1 MIDHRV
7 LCFFF
12 RRYQAT
18 TLIPQFNS
26 CTNFVVTICR
36 ADGPT
41 MVMTFTYDD
50 AFRPR
55 AEVEAM
61 RAGQLKQKAL
71 QQLQATDVFFE
82 AFDVDRETVVWI
94 PPNERGANKNSKWCP
109 ESRKHYIK
117 AFEYFIGKGLI
128 DPKDAWI
135 LHDAGNEFKVQGSG
149 DSIFK
154 QLGFELEGIFP
165 PDSHHALSTND
176 NMWHGTAKQSTRGQV
191 STKDDVEY
199 TLCLMAELLK
209 VPPDMINR
217 WFEKNCMW
225 KLMRSEGKN
234 DADQIQAAAKTVLAT
249 IGERWNEYHDTC
261 CDQLYDSFETYEL
274 EAIEHAKGKPGKKRG
289 KVSKLSVDGAV

>member
-1 MIDHRV
+1 M
-7 LCFFF
+7 
-12 RRYQAT
+12 
-18 TLIPQFNS
+18 PQFNS
-26 CTNFVVTICR
+26 CTNFIVTICR
-36 ADGPT
+36 ADGPK

-55 AEVEAM
+55 AFVETMQNGAKKK
-61 RAGQLKQKAL
+61 AALEQLETTELAL
-71 QQLQATDVFFE
+71 ALYGIDA
-82 AFDVDRETVVWI
+82 ETVVWI
-94 PPNERGANKNSKWCP
+94 PPTERGANGTKSKWCP

-154 QLGFELEGIFP
+154 QFGFELEGIFP

-176 NMWHGTAKQSTRGQV
+176 NMWHGTAKQVTRGQV
-191 STKDDVEY
+191 STQDDVEY
-199 TLCLMAELLK
+199 TLCLMRALLQ
-209 VPPDMINR
+209 VPTDMINR

-234 DADQIQAAAKTVLAT
+234 NADKIQDAAKTVLAT

-261 CDQLYDSFETYEL
+261 CDQLYDSFEEYEL

-289 KVSKLSVDGAV
+289 KVSKLSD